1 MDISYLL
8 NVVLLGLCVFLA
20 LKAGKAQMKIDE
32 LELKVLSINT
42 GRILN
47 QLNNLLLNAQEKNKP
62 QPKLNPTTEKLL
74 VLAAK
79 SPNAHE
85 ASSAAVQACKRIH
98 KELGYK

>member
-1 MDISYLL
+1 MEHSYIIIAALFG
-8 NVVLLGLCVFLA
+8 GLVFLA
-20 LKAGKAQMKIDE
+20 LKLGKANMKISE
-32 LELKVLSINT
+32 LELKVQAFNT

-62 QPKLNPTTEKLL
+62 QPKLNLTTEKLL

-79 SPNAHE
+79 SPNPHE
-85 ASSAAVQACKRIH
+85 ASAAAMQACKRIH